1 MSDVLVPSTGPT
13 TLRRLRGAAVPTAF
27 LLIWAGLAASGAL
40 SGPLAVSPIDVV
52 SAPFADPDGQQVW
65 QGLAQ
70 SLVRVAAGS
79 LLGGFLGLA
88 VGAACGLSRPA
99 ERALSPSL
107 HAARQVALFAWIPL
121 LTAWFGNGE
130 VTKIAFTSLSC
141 FFPIFLATER
151 GMHDVAPRL
160 AEVGQT
166 LALRRRTRFLKLVLP
181 SALPSIRIGVEVA
194 LISAWI
200 GTVGAEYAIG
210 NGRGVGSFLASA
222 RDQFRM
228 DLVAVGVIVLAGVGV
243 ALHALSRTAFARL
256 FPWMESRP

>member
-1 MSDVLVPSTGPT
+1 MIL
-13 TLRRLRGAAVPTAF
+13 LWIAAV
-27 LLIWAGLAASGAL
+27 ASGIW
-40 SGPLAVSPIDVV
+40 SGPLAVSPVDVV
-52 SAPFADPDGQQVW
+52 LAPFLDPNGRQVW
-65 QGLAQ
+65 EALVQ
-70 SLVRVAAGS
+70 SLARVATGGVLGG
-79 LLGGFLGLA
+79 LLGLT
-88 VGAACGLSRPA
+88 VGAACGLSRSTG
-99 ERALSPSL
+99 RALSPSL

-130 VTKIAFTSLSC
+130 TTKIAFTTLSC

-151 GMHDVAPRL
+151 GMHDVLPRL
-160 AEVGQT
+160 AEVGHA
-166 LALRRRTRFLKLVLP
+166 LALRRRTRLLKLVLP

-200 GTVGAEYAIG
+200 GTAGAEYAIG

-243 ALHALSRTAFARL
+243 SLHALSRVAFNRM
-256 FPWMESRP
+256 FPWLEASR

>member
-1 MSDVLVPSTGPT
+1 MSDILSPSTGRT
-13 TLRRLRGAAVPTAF
+13 SLRRLRGAAVPAAF
-27 LLIWAGLAASGAL
+27 LLAWAGLAASGAL
-40 SGPLAVSPIDVV
+40 SGPLAVSPFEVAA
-52 SAPFADPDGQQVW
+52 APFTDSDGRQVW
-65 QGLAQ
+65 LGLAE
-70 SLVRVAAGS
+70 SLVRVAIGG
-79 LLGGFLGLA
+79 LLGGLLGFA
-88 VGAACGLSRPA
+88 VGAACGLSRLA
-99 ERALSPSL
+99 ERSLSPSL
-107 HAARQVALFAWIPL
+107 HASRQVALFAWIPL

-130 VTKIAFTSLSC
+130 ATKIAFTSLSC

-151 GMHDVAPRL
+151 GMHDVGPRL

-181 SALPSIRIGVEVA
+181 SALPSIRLGVEVA

-228 DLVAVGVIVLAGVGV
+228 DLVAVGVIILAGVGV
-243 ALHALSRTAFARL
+243 ALHALSRATFGYL
-256 FPWMESRP
+256 FPWLKNRP